1 MKKRVVSA
9 NKSTLICYLSD
20 RNLHLFHLKLKK
32 LPEIVFGEQKKTFV
46 SSKYLVT
53 LGGMKRKF
61 LISILIFVFF
71 LSATGFPV
79 VIHTCESSGVST
91 LFGCEMCDD
100 AVEVS
105 EPESCCDQNTDEKKS
120 DFNQFETI
128 KSLEG
133 ESCCFEKVDFHQ
145 ISYDV
150 SIFNLSNLFVSEF
163 DAVTVSSDLTGEQEI
178 TQILRNTDDLPP
190 PSFGKSLLTSIHQL
204 KIALP
209 LS

>member
-1 MKKRVVSA
+1 
-9 NKSTLICYLSD
+9 
-20 RNLHLFHLKLKK
+20 
-32 LPEIVFGEQKKTFV
+32 
-46 SSKYLVT
+46 
-53 LGGMKRKF
+53 MKRKF

-91 LFGCEMCDD
+91 LFGCEMCEET
-100 AVEVS
+100 AEVPA
-105 EPESCCDQNTDEKKS
+105 PESCCDENPDENKS
-120 DFNQFETI
+120 DFSQCETI
-128 KSLEG
+128 KSLDG
-133 ESCCFEKVDFHQ
+133 ESCCFEKVDLHK

-150 SIFNLSNLFVSEF
+150 SVFNLSNLFICEF
-163 DAVTVSSDLTGEQEI
+163 DAVTVSSDLTSEQEI

>member
-1 MKKRVVSA
+1 MKKV
-9 NKSTLICYLSD
+9 
-20 RNLHLFHLKLKK
+20 
-32 LPEIVFGEQKKTFV
+32 FV
-46 SSKYLVT
+46 SSKHLIT
-53 LGGMKRKF
+53 FRGMKRKF

-79 VIHTCESSGVST
+79 VIHTCESSGETT

-100 AVEVS
+100 AAKVT
-105 EPESCCDQNTDEKKS
+105 EPESCCDQNTTEKKS
-120 DFNQFETI
+120 DSNQFETI
-128 KSLEG
+128 KSLDG
-133 ESCCFEKVDFHQ
+133 ESCCFEKVDLHK

-150 SIFNLSNLFVSEF
+150 SIFNLSNLIACEF
-163 DAVTVSSDLTGEQEI
+163 DAVTVSTDLKVEQEI

-190 PSFGKSLLTSIHQL
+190 PSFGKSLLTSLHQL